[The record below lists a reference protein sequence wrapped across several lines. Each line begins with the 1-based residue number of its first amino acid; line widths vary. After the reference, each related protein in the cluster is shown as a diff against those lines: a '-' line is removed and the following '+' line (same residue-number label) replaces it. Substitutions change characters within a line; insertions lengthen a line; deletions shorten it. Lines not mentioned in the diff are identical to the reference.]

1 VKGHSKRVAN
11 FRHRLPAFAEVIE
24 PQRFL
29 LLIPSLA
36 FTIVRACLWD
46 TSGTLFED
54 GTTHPRSET

>member
-1 VKGHSKRVAN
+1 
-11 FRHRLPAFAEVIE
+11 LPAFAEVIE